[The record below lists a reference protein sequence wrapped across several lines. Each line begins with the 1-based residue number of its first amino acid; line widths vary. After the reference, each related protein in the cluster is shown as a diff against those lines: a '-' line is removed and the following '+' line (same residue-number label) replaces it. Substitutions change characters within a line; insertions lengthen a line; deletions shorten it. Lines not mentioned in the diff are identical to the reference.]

1 MSRSTGIVLV
11 MGCLAVMGSW
21 PAEAKDH
28 PIAKSLTKPGSSLQ
42 AGVARTCAG
51 EDVLGNWEL
60 VRFDSSYRF
69 RNPQAPYLFPHQVF
83 QYSNQGGAKSL
94 HSLYPI
100 VGDQATVFEAVPL
113 DMTYHIERR
122 GRVVLT
128 VRGRDEPIETWSCEI
143 VTRGH
148 LTAEG
153 GSAVQRGDLI
163 MTLLGSGGQALF
175 VRHLRRSPS

>member
-1 MSRSTGIVLV
+1 MSRSIGILLV
-11 MGCLAVMGSW
+11 MGCWAVMGWW
-21 PAEAKDH
+21 PAEAKNH
-28 PIAKSLTKPGSSLQ
+28 PIAKSLPKPGSSLQ
-42 AGVARTCAG
+42 AGTARTCGG

-83 QYSNQGGAKSL
+83 QYSNQGGAKSV

-100 VGDQATVFEAVPL
+100 VGNQTTVFGAVPL

-122 GRVVLT
+122 GRVVLKA
-128 VRGRDEPIETWSCEI
+128 RGRDEPVETWSCEM
-143 VTRGH
+143 VTQGH
-148 LTAEG
+148 VTAGEG
-153 GSAVQRGDLI
+153 RAVQRGDLI
-163 MTLLGSGGQALF
+163 MTLLGSEGQALF